1 MILDDVD
8 NVSLLLAI
16 SSIFKERVQEM
27 LSDEPLMRRLSSLPE
42 AGFAKYQNFP
52 EISIT
57 VKHLVRQ

>member
-42 AGFAKYQNFP
+42 AGFAKYQ
-52 EISIT
+52 
-57 VKHLVRQ
+57 H